1 MIKNNLIYFKCPSDI
16 IKVKK
21 VLCHLIYKDYNLS
34 SQHLVNIHFNWMVVI
49 PQNITITVE
58 PSTSHPT
65 KQMFMLSADTKW
77 VNAAPSKT

>member
-1 MIKNNLIYFKCPSDI
+1 
-16 IKVKK
+16 
-21 VLCHLIYKDYNLS
+21 
-34 SQHLVNIHFNWMVVI
+34 MVVI